1 MRGSYYRTSKRL
13 IDVAGSLAGLILAS
27 PVFIAVAILIKCD
40 DGGAVFFRQIR
51 MGQHGRPFTLWKF
64 RTMREGAERSGVLI
78 TARGDARITAAGRML
93 RKTKID
99 ELPQLWNVLRGDM
112 SLVGPRPETLK
123 YAAAWRQ
130 IDPRIARVRPGMTSP
145 ASLLYADEAAVLAR
159 YAEPEQAYIR
169 EVLPAKVA
177 IDVRHF
183 EQASVLRDA
192 AVLAATLKR
201 LCFPMSR
208 DGTGVARESAARP
221 TAAEKGSA
229 ARKQA

>member
-1 MRGSYYRTSKRL
+1 MRGSCYRISKRL
-13 IDVAGSLAGLILAS
+13 IDIAGSLAGLILAS

-51 MGQHGRPFTLWKF
+51 MGQHDRPFTLWKF
-64 RTMREGAERSGVLI
+64 RTMREGADRSGVLV
-78 TARGDARITAAGRML
+78 TARGDARITAAGRWL
-93 RKTKID
+93 RRTKID

-112 SLVGPRPETLK
+112 SLVGPRPEALK

-130 IDPRIARVRPGMTSP
+130 IDPRIASLKPGLTSR
-145 ASLLYADEAAVLAR
+145 ASLLYANEEDILAR
-159 YAEPEQAYIR
+159 YAEPEQAYVR

-192 AVLAATLKR
+192 AVLAATLRR
-201 LCFPMSR
+201 LCFPVSK
-208 DGTGVARESAARP
+208 E
-221 TAAEKGSA
+221 
-229 ARKQA
+229 